1 MLSEQDKIIL
11 EICHR
16 FLRDDEEDKKAMQG
30 RDGWKVRMARIY
42 DDQLYKEFA
51 IADLTRYRR
60 GELGLRWRTEEEVNS
75 GKGQTI
81 CASTTC
87 NKDDHKTLRSY
98 EVPFEYSEAGEVKQ
112 ELVKVMVC
120 RKCAKKLFFIAQ
132 PEIFGGNHD
141 NRSNSTNEAIAMK
154 TGGDTSNCES
164 PNCQDMKSVGD
175 KITKRQ
181 RVGY

>member
-1 MLSEQDKIIL
+1 MAKVKQFVHPPHVTKMIIRLCGATKYLLS
-11 EICHR
+11 
-16 FLRDDEEDKKAMQG
+16 
-30 RDGWKVRMARIY
+30 
-42 DDQLYKEFA
+42 
-51 IADLTRYRR
+51 
-60 GELGLRWRTEEEVNS
+60 
-75 GKGQTI
+75 
-81 CASTTC
+81 
-87 NKDDHKTLRSY
+87 
-98 EVPFEYSEAGEVKQ
+98 SEAGEVKQ

-181 RVGY
+181 RLGY